1 MSLLLFLFFF
11 GVKFGFFRFISGI
24 TLIGH
29 PTEMYLYGS
38 EFFLALTCMV
48 PMAVIFY
55 FFYLPV
61 FCDLRL
67 SSTYEVGQITDAGHF
82 NVFFI
87 FIKVSGNAV

>member
-1 MSLLLFLFFF
+1 MFFLFKILL
-11 GVKFGFFRFISGI
+11 GLLDCRFISGI

-48 PMAVIFY
+48 PMAFIFY

-61 FCDLRL
+61 FCDLGL
-67 SSTYEVGQITDAGHF
+67 SSTYEVCE
-82 NVFFI
+82 FF
-87 FIKVSGNAV
+87 